1 MDATGRRKKVM
12 QRQPVNSSNIASIGY
27 DQATQI
33 LEVEFLNSTVY
44 QYFNVPLPVY
54 EGLMGAGSHGT
65 YLNAHIKGQYQYHK
79 V

>member
-1 MDATGRRKKVM
+1 M
-12 QRQPVNSSNIASIGY
+12 QRHPVSSSNIASIGY

-44 QYFNVPLPVY
+44 QYFNVPFPVY
-54 EGLMGAGSHGT
+54 EGLMATESHGT
-65 YLNAHIKGQYQYHK
+65 YLSAHIKGHYQYQK